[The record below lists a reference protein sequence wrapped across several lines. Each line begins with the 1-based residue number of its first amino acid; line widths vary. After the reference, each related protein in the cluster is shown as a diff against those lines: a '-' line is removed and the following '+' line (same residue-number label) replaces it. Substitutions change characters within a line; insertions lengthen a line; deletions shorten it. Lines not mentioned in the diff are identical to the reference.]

1 MYEPITLDIS
11 PLGVLTDE
19 VLYQLCIINR
29 DMPIE
34 RTSKGELVIN
44 MPTGSETGNKNSY
57 LTAMLFMW
65 NRIYKLGKVFDS
77 SSGFTLPNKAMRSP
91 DAAWV
96 AIERWQTLTH
106 EQQEAFAPLCPD
118 FIIELCSRTDRL
130 KTVQAKM
137 AEWME
142 NGCRLGWLIDYSQE
156 KVFIYRA
163 DGTINEV
170 ESFENTLSGEDIL
183 PHFELALRELR

>member
-1 MYEPITLDIS
+1 MYEPITLDVS
-11 PLGVLTDE
+11 PLGILTDK

-34 RTSKGELVIN
+34 RTCKGELVIN

-96 AIERWQTLTH
+96 AIERWQALTP
-106 EQQEAFAPLCPD
+106 EQQETFAPLCPD
-118 FIIELCSRTDRL
+118 FIIELRSRSDRL
-130 KTVQAKM
+130 KTTQAKM
-137 AEWME
+137 EEWME

-163 DGTINEV
+163 NGTINEV

-183 PHFELALRELR
+183 PHFELDLRELR